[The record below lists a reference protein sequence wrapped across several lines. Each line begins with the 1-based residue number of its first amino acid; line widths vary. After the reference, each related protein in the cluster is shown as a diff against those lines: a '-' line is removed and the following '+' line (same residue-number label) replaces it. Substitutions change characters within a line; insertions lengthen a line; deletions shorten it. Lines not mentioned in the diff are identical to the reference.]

1 MLLDQEELQQQRQ
14 RPILRDSVLEMSIAE
29 TSFNT
34 SKPPTPDGKRAG
46 FNQFSTFGNPK
57 FNLSDLETAGSFVSQ
72 GSVPVIKTCGIQGC
86 TALAIGGK
94 CDFSICFTNGCN
106 MALCNEHTAK
116 SENSDEDGLTGHVCT
131 ECQPR
136 VDRVTMFWLIIL
148 IGIPILLSLP
158 AVFLYSTQTG
168 DL

>member
-1 MLLDQEELQQQRQ
+1 M
-14 RPILRDSVLEMSIAE
+14 LRDSVLEMSIAE

-34 SKPPTPDGKRAG
+34 SKPPSPDGKRAN
-46 FNQFSTFGNPK
+46 FNKFSAFGDQR
-57 FNLSDLETAGSFVSQ
+57 FNLSDLEAGSAISS
-72 GSVPVIKTCGIQGC
+72 GSIPMIRTCGIMGC
-86 TALAIGGK
+86 TAIAIGGK

-106 MALCNEHTAK
+106 RVLCKEHTAK
-116 SENSDEDGLTGHVCT
+116 SESPDEDGLAGHVCN

-136 VDRVTMFWLIIL
+136 VDRVTMLWLIIF
-148 IGIPILLSLP
+148 IGIPFLLSLP

>member
-1 MLLDQEELQQQRQ
+1 MLRE
-14 RPILRDSVLEMSIAE
+14 SVLEMSIAE

-34 SKPPTPDGKRAG
+34 SKPPTPDGKRV
-46 FNQFSTFGNPK
+46 NCDQFSSFGNPK
-57 FNLSDLETAGSFVSQ
+57 FNFNDLEVAGSVSQ
-72 GSVPVIKTCGIQGC
+72 GSIPMLKTCGIDGC

-94 CDFSICFTNGCN
+94 CDFRICFTNGCN
-106 MALCNEHTAK
+106 KVLCKEHTAK
-116 SENSDEDGLTGHVCT
+116 SENPDEDGLTGHVCV

-136 VDRVTMFWLIIL
+136 VDRVTMFWLILL
-148 IGIPILLSLP
+148 IGIPVLLSLP